1 MKLLLKNNVSAHQGL
16 PREYDL
22 VDTDSAVNNTFVF
35 NESDLEGFKNKNKL
49 RKQAADQGIPSYL
62 MRAKVDKSAQPDAR
76 GGRRGR
82 GRDTFRQ
89 MIPSTSS
96 QSSLALQCIWGHLI

>member
-1 MKLLLKNNVSAHQGL
+1 MKLLLQNQVPNHQGL

-22 VDTDSAVNNTFVF
+22 VDTDSAVQNTFVF
-35 NESDLEGFKNKNKL
+35 NESDLEGFKHKNKL

-62 MRAKVDKSAQPDAR
+62 MRPKVDKSNQPDNR

-89 MIPSTSS
+89 MIPSTSYLFLS
-96 QSSLALQCIWGHLI
+96 CAAFV